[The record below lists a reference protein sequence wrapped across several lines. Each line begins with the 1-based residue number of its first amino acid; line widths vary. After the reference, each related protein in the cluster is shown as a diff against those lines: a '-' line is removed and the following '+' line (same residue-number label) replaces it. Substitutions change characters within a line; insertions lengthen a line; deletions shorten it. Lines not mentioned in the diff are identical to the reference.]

1 MPKVNRI
8 FLVKGITFRYLDF
21 FQGFEKSKEKLALD
35 QLEQA
40 AEKSVLFAVRTSV
53 GYNGR

>member
-1 MPKVNRI
+1 MHGI
-8 FLVKGITFRYLDF
+8 LLVKEIIFRYF
-21 FQGFEKSKEKLALD
+21 FQGFEKSKEKLALE